1 MTGGTSAKW
10 SDEDRAEQSLL
21 ALLLEAHP
29 ALLSVDEIVREMTDR
44 PDEFGERA
52 RVNNAV
58 RDLVAAGL
66 AHRHGPFVFASRA
79 AVRSDELKI

>member
-1 MTGGTSAKW
+1 VTDSANAQW
-10 SDEDRAEQSLL
+10 SDEDRAEQSVL

-44 PDEFGERA
+44 PDEFGPRD

-58 RDLVAAGL
+58 RDLVGSGL
-66 AHRHGPFVFASRA
+66 AHRNGSFVFASRA
-79 AVRSDELKI
+79 AVRFEELRL